1 MAVAATLL
9 TLAGAAKTRATR
21 AKCPSP
27 EIARSDPISDSRAA
41 SGPLRRLLESR
52 LLALEQRLQAVQEKM
67 PDTGRPSAGG
77 TVRAADESSSY
88 LQDEK
93 EIAALTER
101 TIAQREMAL
110 KAEPLDPMWSS
121 ETEGAL
127 AQSFN
132 FNLPS
137 IRDVQTHPWDVHRC
151 YLLLEL

>member
-1 MAVAATLL
+1 
-9 TLAGAAKTRATR
+9 
-21 AKCPSP
+21 
-27 EIARSDPISDSRAA
+27 
-41 SGPLRRLLESR
+41 
-52 LLALEQRLQAVQEKM
+52 M
-67 PDTGRPSAGG
+67 PDTGRPSAEG

-88 LQDEK
+88 LPDEK

-101 TIAQREMAL
+101 TIAQREMAF

-137 IRDVQTHPWDVHRC
+137 IRDLQTHLRDVRIAAISS
-151 YLLLEL
+151 